1 MGCNM
6 YMGNDN
12 FEQTTTFISDI
23 SAAAHTAKSEWD
35 NFVQELRRN
44 LVEKRLKPAGPTAL
58 SISGA
63 GWVAKEYLR
72 RQSNMGDVA

>member
-1 MGCNM
+1 
-6 YMGNDN
+6 MGNEN
-12 FEQTTTFISDI
+12 FEQTATFINDM
-23 SAAAHTAKSEWD
+23 SAVAHTAKSEWD

-44 LVEKRLKPAGPTAL
+44 LVEKRLKPAGPTTL

-72 RQSNMGDVA
+72 RQNDMGNMA